1 MGGKDKPT
9 AEELKALIAE
19 LYLAY
24 GSYLTDYAQNSGCNP
39 YVAEDLVQETFT
51 IALQK
56 SLDLYQAASR
66 RGWLIRTL
74 RNLIG
79 NQQRNIRYAQKLLKR
94 LEKQASDSH
103 TDELSPLLL
112 YKGMISE
119 DDLNL
124 LLRYWDYG
132 DSVESIAKDLN
143 LKIEACKK
151 RIQRAKAR
159 FKKAYEEQIGRLE

>member
-1 MGGKDKPT
+1 MVGKEKPT
-9 AEELKALIAE
+9 AEELKTLIAE
-19 LYLAY
+19 LYIAY

-39 YVAEDLVQETFT
+39 NVAEDLVQDTFT

-56 SLDLYQAASR
+56 SLDLYQATSR

-79 NQQRNIRYAQKLLKR
+79 NQQRNIVYAQKLLKR
-94 LEKQASDSH
+94 LEKQADETH
-103 TDELSPLLL
+103 TDELSPSIL

-132 DSVESIAKDLN
+132 DNVENIAKDLD
-143 LKIEACKK
+143 LKNEACKK